1 MNTITINTTEDTIEA
16 ANEAWMNGTS
26 RYEKLGYLLEVCSSE
41 HIKECTLL
49 TEIVSWMSE
58 DDFDEFFK
66 RHCSLWNIKTPAEL
80 EHEMNN

>member
-1 MNTITINTTEDTIEA
+1 MNTIINTTEDTIEA

-26 RYEKLGYLLEVCSSE
+26 RYDKLEYLLEVCSSE
-41 HIKECTLL
+41 HIKECTFLNEL
-49 TEIVSWMSE
+49 VQWMGE
-58 DDFDEFFK
+58 NDFDEFFK